1 MDGRCDQHL
10 FEGADDLCTDC
21 GREYCHEC
29 LVYPF
34 GPEKPPLCHS
44 CAIARAGI
52 RKHAGR
58 SRVGSRRERKRLE
71 KHRKEAAASQ
81 REPEPVLEVTT
92 MDIGPALRDDV
103 DDESTKVSDP
113 AGGVE
118 PGSGIDWSAPFET
131 DSLTA
136 HG

>member
-1 MDGRCDQHL
+1 L
-10 FEGADDLCTDC
+10 FEGADDLCKEC

-34 GPEKPPLCHS
+34 GPKKAPLCHS
-44 CAIARAGI
+44 CAIAAAGI

-58 SRVGSRRERKRLE
+58 SRLGSRRDRKRIE
-71 KHRKEAAASQ
+71 KQRKEAAASE
-81 REPEPVLEVTT
+81 REPEPVVEVTT
-92 MDIGPALRDDV
+92 MDIGPALRDDL
-103 DDESTKVSDP
+103 DDERTP
-113 AGGVE
+113 AGVPIVNPE
-118 PGSGIDWSAPFET
+118 PASGIDWTAPFQA